1 MNQNEAIEIIR
12 NVFGYDTI
20 VLGRSGNTIFWI
32 FSWESEE
39 LGYRVYEVE
48 R

>member
-1 MNQNEAIEIIR
+1 MSQEETIRIIR
-12 NVFGYDTI
+12 KVFGNDTI
-20 VLGRSGNTIFWI
+20 VLGCSGNTIFWI